1 MNISSFHII
10 ILIIN
15 TIYIAIYIIEIIDSG
30 AQQVLNSVKATWK
43 NNEDIFQY
51 LRIEYSQFQNKC
63 YQT

>member
-15 TIYIAIYIIEIIDSG
+15 TIYIAIYIIKIIDSG
-30 AQQVLNSVKATWK
+30 AQQVLNSLKATWK
-43 NNEDIFQY
+43 NNDDIFQY
-51 LRIEYSQFQNKC
+51 LNIEYSQFQNKC